1 MRFSRRAEGIRSAR
15 AIFKRARDDP
25 RISYHVYI
33 AAALMEYY
41 CTKDKT
47 IAYKIFQL
55 GSVKF
60 GNLIEYVQ
68 AFIELA
74 FHTDGMQPIT
84 KLN

>member
-15 AIFKRARDDP
+15 AIFKRSRDDP

-33 AAALMEYY
+33 AAAMMEYF

-55 GSVKF
+55 GSAKF
-60 GNLIEYVQ
+60 GNVTEYIQ
-68 AFIELA
+68 AFVELS
-74 FHTDGMQPIT
+74 FHMDG
-84 KLN
+84 KHFLY